1 MIKLQSLLLESAMG
15 DCYQAAGNLAI
26 SFVGDPK
33 AKLVHGMVNGQ
44 GPLKGIRFGHSW
56 VEYGDKVLD
65 HSNGEKREIPKS
77 VYYALGKVNPEENK
91 YYTPKEAIK
100 WMMKSKHWGPWE
112 MTGDTV
118 EMFNEEIPDDKREI
132 GRKNIPISKREL
144 MQLI

>member
-44 GPLKGIRFGHSW
+44 GSLEGIRFGHSW

-91 YYTPKEAIK
+91 YYTPKDAIK

>member
-1 MIKLQSLLLESAMG
+1 MIKLKQLLLEADLG

-44 GPLKGIRFGHSW
+44 GPLEGIRFGHSW

-91 YYTPKEAIK
+91 YYTPKDAIK
-100 WMMKSKHWGPWE
+100 WMMKVKHWGPWE

-118 EMFNEEIPDDKREI
+118 EMFNEEIPDDRREI